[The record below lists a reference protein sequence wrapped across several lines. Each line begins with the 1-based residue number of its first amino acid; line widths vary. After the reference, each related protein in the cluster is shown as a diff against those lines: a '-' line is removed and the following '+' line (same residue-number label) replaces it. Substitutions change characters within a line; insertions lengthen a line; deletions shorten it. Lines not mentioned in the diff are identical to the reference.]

1 MDNIKEL
8 LQSLNIDGK
17 VIVACSGGPD
27 SMFLLHTLKEYGL
40 DVVCAHV
47 NHNLREESKEEY
59 EYVEKYC
66 KDNNIIFEGTELHD
80 LPKVNTELKAREKRY
95 EFFKTLI
102 DKYNAKYLFTAHHG
116 DDLIE
121 TILLR
126 IVRGSTLNGYS
137 GFNIITDKKDYK
149 IIRPLVY
156 LTKDQIMEYLDNN
169 NIKYYIDATNESDE
183 HLRNRYRKYVLPV
196 LKEEDKNVHLKFLKY
211 HNITQSYYDYIN
223 TKVYEYISNIVVD
236 NTLDINKFNELDE
249 FMKDKVLEEVIR
261 PYYPDDLY
269 LINDNHINEI
279 LKVINSDKPN
289 IELVLPGTTLNIVVT
304 KNYNKLS
311 FKLGK
316 TVSNEYDDIFDN
328 NLSTP
333 MGILEYITNISID
346 NKDTSNYVIR
356 INSKDVRLPLHVRT
370 RKDGDKIQVK
380 NMNGSKKVNDIFI
393 DAKLSKEVRDM
404 YPIVT
409 DSNDKIIFIPGI
421 KKSNLDVP
429 IDKEYD
435 IIIKYVREENN
446 EES

>member
-27 SMFLLHTLKEYGL
+27 SMFLLHVLKEYGL

-47 NHNLREESKEEY
+47 NHNLRDESKEEY

-80 LPKVNTELKAREKRY
+80 LPSVNTELVAREKRY

-121 TILLR
+121 TVLLR
-126 IVRGSTLNGYS
+126 IVRGSTLNGYA
-137 GFNIITDKKDYK
+137 GFNIITEKKGYK
-149 IIRPLVY
+149 IVRPLVY
-156 LTKDQIMEYLDNN
+156 MTKAEIMRELDVLG
-169 NIKYYIDATNESDE
+169 IKYYMDATNLDDI
-183 HLRNRYRKYVLPV
+183 HLRNRYRKYVLPI

-211 HNITQSYYDYIN
+211 HKVTQSYYDYIN
-223 TKVYEYISNIVVD
+223 SKVYEIIDDIVTDNI
-236 NTLDINKFNELDE
+236 LDIDKFNKLDE

-289 IELVLPGTTLNIVVT
+289 VELILPNMRVV
-304 KNYNKLS
+304 KEYNKLI
-311 FKLGK
+311 FNVEK
-316 TVSNEYDDIFDN
+316 NEAINYKEE
-328 NLSTP
+328 L
-333 MGILEYITNISID
+333 
-346 NKDTSNYVIR
+346 KDTVDTPCGMIKLIDEDKKDKSNNIIR
-356 INSKDVRLPLHVRT
+356 LNSKDIKLPLYVRN
-370 RKDGDKIQVK
+370 RKDGDKIHVK
-380 NMNGSKKVNDIFI
+380 NMDGSKKVNDIFI
-393 DAKLSKEVRDM
+393 DNKVPKHIRDK
-404 YPIVT
+404 YPIIV
-409 DSNDKIIFIPGI
+409 DSDDKVVFIPGI
-421 KKSNLDVP
+421 KKSNLDIP

-435 IIIKYVREENN
+435 IIIKYIWEE
-446 EES
+446 

>member
-8 LQSLNIDGK
+8 LQSLNIDSK

-27 SMFLLHTLKEYGL
+27 SMFLLHVLKEYGL

-59 EYVEKYC
+59 EYVESYC
-66 KDNNIIFEGTELHD
+66 KENNIIFEGTELHD
-80 LPKVNTELKAREKRY
+80 LPSVNTELKAREKRY

-102 DKYNAKYLFTAHHG
+102 DKYDAKYLFTAHHG

-126 IVRGSTLNGYS
+126 IVRGSTLNGYA

-156 LTKDQIMEYLDNN
+156 LTKAEIMHYLDKE
-169 NIKYYIDATNESDE
+169 NIKYYMDATNLDDI
-183 HLRNRYRKYVLPV
+183 HLRNRYRKNVLPI

-211 HNITQSYYDYIN
+211 HKIAQSYYDYIN
-223 TKVYEYISNIVVD
+223 SKVYEYISDMVVD
-236 NTLDINKFNELDE
+236 NVLDINKFNELDE

-279 LKVINSDKPN
+279 LKMIESDKPN
-289 IELVLPGTTLNIVVT
+289 IELELPNMKIV
-304 KNYNKLS
+304 K
-311 FKLGK
+311 
-316 TVSNEYDDIFDN
+316 EYDKLLFNDIGISSYDYKEELKN
-328 NLSTP
+328 EVKTP
-333 MGILEYITNISID
+333 LGLIQLID
-346 NKDTSNYVIR
+346 KDAQDTSNNIIR
-356 INSKDVRLPLHVRT
+356 INSKDIKLPLYVRN
-370 RKDGDKIQVK
+370 RKDGDKISVK
-380 NMNGSKKVNDIFI
+380 NLNGSKKVSDIFI
-393 DAKLSKEVRDM
+393 DNKVSKRYRDI
-404 YPIVT
+404 YPIIV

-421 KKSNLDVP
+421 KKSNLDIP
-429 IDKEYD
+429 INEEYD

-446 EES
+446 EEI